1 MVPHRNDHDF
11 GIMKDDVPHRR
22 RATAVTDVPGESR
35 VVLQTSRL
43 LLREW
48 RDSDRAAFAEMNRN
62 PLVMRF
68 FPGLMERRASDAF
81 VDRLQ
86 DLHLHLGYT
95 LWVVEV
101 IDSERGASPFA
112 GFTGLMPP
120 TFDLPFEHSKPVAEV
135 GWRLLPQWWGLG
147 IATEGARASVAHGF
161 DVVRLP
167 EILSFTVVTN
177 SRSRAVMERI
187 GMHFAGEFDH
197 PRAQPDA
204 HWKRHA
210 LYRMKPTDHRT

>member
-1 MVPHRNDHDF
+1 MTN
-11 GIMKDDVPHRR
+11 
-22 RATAVTDVPGESR
+22 VPGESR
-35 VVLQTSRL
+35 TVLHTSRL

-48 RDSDRAAFAEMNRN
+48 RDSDRAPCAEMNRD
-62 PLVMRF
+62 PLVMRH
-68 FPGLMERRASDAF
+68 FPGLMERRDSDAF

-86 DLHLHLGYT
+86 DLHQRLGYT

-101 IDSERGASPFA
+101 VDSERGTTPFA

-120 TFDLPFEHSKPVAEV
+120 TFDPPFDHREPIVEV

-147 IATEGARASVAHGF
+147 IATEAARASIAHGF

-167 EILSFTVVTN
+167 EILSLTVVANT
-177 SRSRAVMERI
+177 RSRAVMERI
-187 GMHFAGEFDH
+187 GMHPAGEFDH

-204 HWKRHA
+204 HWKRHV
-210 LYRMKPTDHRT
+210 LYRMSPTDPRT

>member
-1 MVPHRNDHDF
+1 M
-11 GIMKDDVPHRR
+11 
-22 RATAVTDVPGESR
+22 AVTGAPGESS
-35 VVLQTSRL
+35 VVLRTSRL

-48 RDSDRAAFAEMNRN
+48 RDSDRRPFAEMNRD
-62 PLVMRF
+62 PLVMRY

-81 VDRLQ
+81 VDRLRE
-86 DLHLHLGYT
+86 LHERLGYT

-101 IDSERGASPFA
+101 LDSERGAASFA

-120 TFDLPFEHSKPVAEV
+120 TFDLPFEHCEPVAEV

-147 IATEGARASVAHGF
+147 IATEGARASLAHGF
-161 DVVRLP
+161 DVVGLP

-177 SRSRAVMERI
+177 TPSRAVMERI
-187 GMHFAGEFDH
+187 GMRPDGEFDH
-197 PRAQPDA
+197 PRAQQDA

-210 LYRMKPTDHRT
+210 LYRMGPTDPRT

>member
-1 MVPHRNDHDF
+1 VTGAPDESS
-11 GIMKDDVPHRR
+11 
-22 RATAVTDVPGESR
+22 AVLR
-35 VVLQTSRL
+35 TSRL

-48 RDSDRAAFAEMNRN
+48 RDSDRGPFAEMNRD
-62 PLVMRF
+62 PLVMRY
-68 FPGLMERRASDAF
+68 FPGLMERPASDAF

-86 DLHLHLGYT
+86 ELHQRLGYT

-101 IDSERGASPFA
+101 LDSERGTTPFA

-120 TFDLPFEHSKPVAEV
+120 TFDPPFEHCEPVAEV

-147 IATEGARASVAHGF
+147 LATEGARASLAHGF
-161 DVVRLP
+161 DVVGLP
-167 EILSFTVVTN
+167 EILSFTVVN
-177 SRSRAVMERI
+177 NVPSRAVMERI
-187 GMHFAGEFDH
+187 GMHPDGEFDH

-210 LYRMKPTDHRT
+210 LYRMGPTDPRM

>member
-1 MVPHRNDHDF
+1 MTPL
-11 GIMKDDVPHRR
+11 
-22 RATAVTDVPGESR
+22 PGEPR
-35 VVLQTSRL
+35 AILHTSRL

-48 RDSDRAAFAEMNRN
+48 RASDRAPFAEMNRD
-62 PLVMRF
+62 PVVMRH
-68 FPGLMERRASDAF
+68 FPGLMDRAASDAF

-86 DLHLHLGYT
+86 KLHQRLGYT

-101 IDSERGASPFA
+101 IGSERGTTPFA

-120 TFDLPFEHSKPVAEV
+120 TFDPPFEHREPVAEV

-147 IATEGARASVAHGF
+147 IATEGARASIVHGF

-177 SRSRAVMERI
+177 ARSRAVMERI

-197 PRAQPDA
+197 PRAQPDDP
-204 HWKRHA
+204 WKRHA
-210 LYRMKPTDHRT
+210 LYRMKPTDPRT